1 MRPIFA
7 EAITFPWAILAFASF
22 KELPPVAGSIFRF
35 AVAQAHRS
43 LTAHQRDSWS
53 TLDLR
58 CRSQLLGIHVGYP
71 SSWILPSLTEM
82 YRFRCPTVAGH
93 QAEEPRTLFPHGAS
107 SGSSS
112 KNTIATNARISSWAA
127 HHLSSELVIGHP
139 QYKRQPVSPACRRHR
154 SEE

>member
-43 LTAHQRDSWS
+43 LTAHLRGSWS

-82 YRFRCPTVAGH
+82 YRFRCRVAAGR

-112 KNTIATNARISSWAA
+112 IIRSNATTAIDTSIA
-127 HHLSSELVIGHP
+127 HHLSSELVIASSP
-139 QYKRQPVSPACRRHR
+139 SPTTASVSPRLT
-154 SEE
+154 